1 MINERIPISMAESAQ
16 YLSEDIESEI
26 EVKKF
31 IKKFTKMDAKKAVE
45 MKKELEGLEI
55 MRLRPE
61 HVVKIIDTLPR
72 DSDNLNKIFEDVKLD
87 EDETNK
93 ILKTVEKFK

>member
-1 MINERIPISMAESAQ
+1 MINERTPISMAESTQ
-16 YLSEDIESEI
+16 YLSEDIESEV

-45 MKKELEGLEI
+45 MREELCGLDI

-61 HVVKIIDTLPR
+61 HVVKIIDTLPK
-72 DSDNLNKIFEDVKLD
+72 DSDNLNKIFGDVKLD
-87 EDETNK
+87 EDETKK